1 MAPIRT
7 LLLILML
14 FVAGCASPDQT
25 TEASKI
31 DWDDGDS
38 GTINGMDFRL
48 SDVDAPETGGVGA
61 AIGGAKCE
69 AERAL
74 GKLAKAYMEELTHGA
89 SLVVTQEYGEDNYG
103 RMVIDLSANGSDV
116 ANKGISEGVLRSWD
130 HEGTRALEPRPN
142 WCEGTGK

>member
-1 MAPIRT
+1 VAAIKT
-7 LLLILML
+7 LIFALALC
-14 FVAGCASPDQT
+14 VVGCASPEQPMA
-25 TEASKI
+25 ASKI

-69 AERAL
+69 AEREL
-74 GKLAKAYMEELTHGA
+74 GKSAKAYMEKLTRGA
-89 SLVVTQEYGEDNYG
+89 TLQVTQEYGEDNYG

-116 ANKGISEGVLRSWD
+116 GSAGLRAGVLRSWD
-130 HEGTRALEPRPN
+130 HEGTRALEPRPR
-142 WCEGTGK
+142 WCEGAGS

>member
-1 MAPIRT
+1 MALTRILT
-7 LLLILML
+7 LAFALC
-14 FVAGCASPDQT
+14 VVGCASPDQT
-25 TEASKI
+25 VEAAKI

-69 AERAL
+69 AEREL
-74 GKLAKAYMEELTHGA
+74 GKSAKAYVEKMTRGAELK
-89 SLVVTQEYGEDNYG
+89 VTQEYGEDNYG

-116 ANKGISEGVLRSWD
+116 GSAGLRAGVLRSWD
-130 HEGTRALEPRPN
+130 HKGTRALEPRPR
-142 WCEGTGK
+142 WCEGAGS